1 MKSQKITVQNFEFLI
16 ECQLPKYS
24 FQHIGSRDNA
34 ILNLYAVMMPLRC
47 KAATELEKMTIWW
60 LLSRGWKNRGGK
72 ILRQMHKSYSFFN
85 NQTSFRLDKLIHKND
100 WIKML
105 RFAEQK

>member
-1 MKSQKITVQNFEFLI
+1 VAVIAGLGKI
-16 ECQLPKYS
+16 
-24 FQHIGSRDNA
+24 G
-34 ILNLYAVMMPLRC
+34 
-47 KAATELEKMTIWW
+47 
-60 LLSRGWKNRGGK
+60 GGK

-105 RFAEQK
+105 RFAKQK

>member
-1 MKSQKITVQNFEFLI
+1 
-16 ECQLPKYS
+16 
-24 FQHIGSRDNA
+24 
-34 ILNLYAVMMPLRC
+34 MMPLRC

-60 LLSRGWKNRGGK
+60 LLSRDWEKSGEGGK
-72 ILRQMHKSYSFFN
+72 ILRQMYKSYSFFK
-85 NQTSFRLDKLIHKND
+85 NQTSFRLNKLIHKND